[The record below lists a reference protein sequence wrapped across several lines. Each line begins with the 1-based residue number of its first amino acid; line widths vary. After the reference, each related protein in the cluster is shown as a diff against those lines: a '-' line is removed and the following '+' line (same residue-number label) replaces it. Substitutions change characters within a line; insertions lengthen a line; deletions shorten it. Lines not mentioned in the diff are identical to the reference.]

1 MEQVEQY
8 IISYSPIIIVVL
20 TFIFKNKI
28 FVTPEQLLLMKE
40 EIYKEIKEDY
50 ATKEIAEEIKDD
62 IRDIKE
68 SLKEIRSH
76 FLKNLD

>member
-1 MEQVEQY
+1 MEQTEQY

-20 TFIFKNKI
+20 TFIFKNKL

-40 EIYKEIKEDY
+40 EIYNKVKEDY